1 MPRAPQRLPMRCGRS
16 SANIARCVT
25 TFKNVSCRVTNI
37 MEKALLQLIASL
49 ADLSREV
56 NPLKCEVYS
65 QNGKVPRVAILNNR
79 CRYRLLCVYP
89 ELQDWPK
96 NFQARPAKK
105 NSHRPAPPPKQK
117 YLNFSF
123 DASRFFSCISACTT
137 LWVSQRT
144 LIKAELLFL
153 FVLRV
158 SGYICV
164 SRGTLLTLLP

>member
-1 MPRAPQRLPMRCGRS
+1 
-16 SANIARCVT
+16 
-25 TFKNVSCRVTNI
+25 

-65 QNGKVPRVAILNNR
+65 QNGKVHRVAILNSR
-79 CRYRLLCVYP
+79 CRYRLLCVCP

-105 NSHRPAPPPKQK
+105 NSHRPAPPPQAKIPK
-117 YLNFSF
+117 FFFRRSP
-123 DASRFFSCISACTT
+123 FFSCISACTT
-137 LWVSQRT
+137 SWVSQRT
-144 LIKAELLFL
+144 LIEAELPFL

-158 SGYICV
+158 SGNICV
-164 SRGTLLTLLP
+164 SRGSWLTLLPWKRAHSKEGCPPQKKHSVRVRRL